1 MGKRRGIL
9 KAKGPKTLATMTEDE
24 RQKMFD
30 LQFSWEQLVDQTNAA
45 DAALTG
51 FRQYIRNRYELPRVF
66 TIDLASGV
74 ITEAP
79 EAPEEPIED
88 PIGLEAR

>member
-9 KAKGPKTLATMTEDE
+9 KDKGPKPLAKMTEEE
-24 RQKMFD
+24 RQRMFD
-30 LQFSWEQLVDQTNAA
+30 LQFSWEQLVDQTQAA

-51 FRQYIRNRYELPRVF
+51 FRQYIRNRYNLPRVF
-66 TIDLASGV
+66 TIDLASGE

-79 EAPEEPIED
+79 AEPESAPTTNGSEEA
-88 PIGLEAR
+88 